1 MLVRL
6 FFKRTSHFSTKQT
19 ITKSRLPC
27 HIKSAAIILSGS
39 GVADGSEITEAV
51 SLLVSLSR
59 LGAPFQCYAPN
70 KSQKDVINHLTGE
83 NSQETRNVLAE
94 SARICRGN
102 VKSLEFLSK
111 ENHDAL
117 FLPGGFG
124 AAKNWS
130 DFAEKGKDF
139 SVDPEIERILLE
151 FVAQGKPIG
160 AACITPIIL
169 AKVFGSKKVKLTLG
183 LKEPGWDYSST
194 MGNFIY
200 NGFL

>member
-6 FFKRTSHFSTKQT
+6 FFKPISRVSSLKTFN
-19 ITKSRLPC
+19 KSRMPC

-51 SLLVSLSR
+51 SLLVSLDR

-83 NSQETRNVLAE
+83 NSQETRNVLVE

-102 VKSLEFLSK
+102 VKSLELLLQQ
-111 ENHDAL
+111 NHDAL

-124 AAKNWS
+124 AAKNLS
-130 DFAEKGKDF
+130 DFAEKGNEF
-139 SVDPEIERILLE
+139 TVDPEVEKILLAFAE
-151 FVAQGKPIG
+151 QGKPVG
-160 AACITPIIL
+160 AACISPILL
-169 AKVFGSKKVKLTLG
+169 AKVFGNKKVKLTLG
-183 LKEPGWDYSST
+183 KKEPEWEYSST
-194 MGNFIY
+194 MGNF
-200 NGFL
+200 FVEFF